1 MSPSGPCHLQVY
13 FYVVFH
19 NTCAISHSIY
29 FINITSYT
37 LYSIHMDH
45 SDWLNKVSTGWY
57 LSGKQVLMPSLSQAL
72 FLVLGIQQINRQ
84 IDQLSWSFY
93 ASGGSYFRIKKGML
107 QVYDTKNKTKQ
118 NNQVTFKK
126 TKFSEVKFNT
136 RRK

>member
-1 MSPSGPCHLQVY
+1 
-13 FYVVFH
+13 
-19 NTCAISHSIY
+19 
-29 FINITSYT
+29 
-37 LYSIHMDH
+37 
-45 SDWLNKVSTGWY
+45 
-57 LSGKQVLMPSLSQAL
+57 MPSLSQAL